1 MRHGGGRRPAAQSL
15 PDGRGAWSAPAVT
28 GVPESARVTGG
39 TGGWAEARNGGGR
52 FKLDPEAFGV
62 TVTSGIVTVTGQADN
77 PPSHPN

>member
-1 MRHGGGRRPAAQSL
+1 
-15 PDGRGAWSAPAVT
+15 
-28 GVPESARVTGG
+28 VTGG